1 MNSLGYKGDHLKAT
15 LEERTATTVT
25 TASAQVNEPY
35 SKEQLKALSEASSHG
50 QKFLLTGG
58 LHLTSDMAFK
68 AAELHNQKRE
78 YEQMEAQKKKRK
90 TMEKRQEEGKLVLQK
105 NKNIDM
111 LNDTELK
118 KLLAWYQI
126 PAKETKTLAERRA
139 KWKEI
144 VEKKMKVPSCQLWT
158 EEDEQKLNQM
168 KSDEVD
174 IKKTQLRR
182 VKNINKLEFEANFKG
197 MTKEERQ
204 EILSKLKSIDEED
217 VEVEQV

>member
-1 MNSLGYKGDHLKAT
+1 M
-15 LEERTATTVT
+15 
-25 TASAQVNEPY
+25 
-35 SKEQLKALSEASSHG
+35 
-50 QKFLLTGG
+50 
-58 LHLTSDMAFK
+58 
-68 AAELHNQKRE
+68 
-78 YEQMEAQKKKRK
+78 
-90 TMEKRQEEGKLVLQK
+90 
-105 NKNIDM
+105 
-111 LNDTELK
+111 
-118 KLLAWYQI
+118 AWYQI

-158 EEDEQKLNQM
+158 EEDEQKLNKL

-174 IKKTQLRR
+174 IKQTQLRR